1 MANRPGS
8 LANLTKKKSVG
19 AQHNFADT
27 FNWVVACVA
36 NLRGGAGVKINW
48 PAPDTPQI
56 DIQDGGQNG
65 NGGGGGGGG
74 GEPVDPS
81 QITAVADITDEP
93 ITEGKQLVV
102 TYTDGNAKTIGLPY
116 LTEFKGTDSS
126 TTARGSDFK
135 FKSDQY
141 SNIEVK
147 CVGGE
152 ITIGAYYV

>member
-56 DIQDGGQNG
+56 EIQDGGQNG
-65 NGGGGGGGG
+65 NSGGGGGG
-74 GEPVDPS
+74 GEPVDPGS
-81 QITAVADITDEP
+81 ITAVSDISEEP
-93 ITEGKQLVV
+93 ITEGKQLNVA
-102 TYTDGNAKTIGLPY
+102 YTNGNTKTIVLPY
-116 LTEFKGTDSS
+116 LTEFRGTDSS
-126 TTARGSDFK
+126 TTARGSDFT

-152 ITIGAYYV
+152 IKIGAYYV